1 SSTESPYDGVEYWQT
16 LALDSQGRGMW
27 VLPAYVPAIGA
38 PKAPWIALASTQDG
52 SPVAARLVQDQW
64 GPDATPW
71 HVELHGSPGVMVSV
85 LVKGARILD
94 TKTGWEDRT
103 GQDLWVMPPQT
114 RATPRRQ

>member
-1 SSTESPYDGVEYWQT
+1 
-16 LALDSQGRGMW
+16 MW